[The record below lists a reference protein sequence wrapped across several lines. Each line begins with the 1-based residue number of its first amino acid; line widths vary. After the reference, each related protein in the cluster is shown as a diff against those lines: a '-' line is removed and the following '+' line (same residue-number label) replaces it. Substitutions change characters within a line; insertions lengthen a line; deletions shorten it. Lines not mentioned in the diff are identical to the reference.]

1 MEDPGMSEMDENYIL
16 GGKPTDG
23 QEFPFYVQSDAR
35 VTQFVC
41 GGSLVADGMVLS
53 AAHCD
58 GE

>member
-1 MEDPGMSEMDENYIL
+1 MSEMDENYIL

-41 GGSLVADGMVLS
+41 GGILVADGMVLS